1 VAGSTH
7 GKEGKVVDPDSVAL
21 RSPEYQIIYI
31 KPSHKTGRSRRR
43 HAHQFRHAFLR
54 SYVAGIELGSFARA
68 ADKVGRSTSAVSAQL
83 KKLEEQAGVP
93 LFRKDGRGL
102 ALTQAGEV
110 LLAMRAACWN
120 SMTRRPSPCAA

>member
-1 VAGSTH
+1 
-7 GKEGKVVDPDSVAL
+7 
-21 RSPEYQIIYI
+21 
-31 KPSHKTGRSRRR
+31 
-43 HAHQFRHAFLR
+43 
-54 SYVAGIELGSFARA
+54 VAGIELGSFARA

-110 LLAMRAACWN
+110 LLGHARRLLELNDEAAVALRGVNWKAGSGWPAGGFRRSAAARRAGALCA
-120 SMTRRPSPCAA
+120 RPSEGAHRGARRATRPDGTFRPWTS